1 MSRRAMSVKTVG
13 LVLVGVLMA
22 GCMALPKADRT
33 MFQEPPLPNRGTL
46 PLKAGVITLVDAR
59 PPEDRQTLR
68 DIEDFPA
75 RITLEMQMDLSE
87 ARLFRS
93 IGHDSVGADVLLRGQ
108 ILQFAWKP
116 RYNPVPFVPGLGTL
130 AAFGVPYAYSAGR
143 VAIALE
149 VLDARTNQPIASY
162 VKAAVDKHPYWVYRY
177 QDFEAGSDRDTDSAF
192 RRVVEEL
199 ASSILADGERIV
211 AAVKRP
217 AG

>member
-1 MSRRAMSVKTVG
+1 
-13 LVLVGVLMA
+13 
-22 GCMALPKADRT
+22 
-33 MFQEPPLPNRGTL
+33 
-46 PLKAGVITLVDAR
+46 
-59 PPEDRQTLR
+59 
-68 DIEDFPA
+68 
-75 RITLEMQMDLSE
+75 MQMDLSE

-93 IGHDSVGADVLLRGQ
+93 IGHDAAGADVILRGQ

-116 RYNPVPFVPGLGTL
+116 RYNPVPFIPAFGTL
-130 AAFGVPYAYSAGR
+130 AAFGVPYAHSTGR

-149 VLDARTNQPIASY
+149 VLDARTKEPITSY

-199 ASSILADGERIV
+199 AASILVDGDRIV

-217 AG
+217 G